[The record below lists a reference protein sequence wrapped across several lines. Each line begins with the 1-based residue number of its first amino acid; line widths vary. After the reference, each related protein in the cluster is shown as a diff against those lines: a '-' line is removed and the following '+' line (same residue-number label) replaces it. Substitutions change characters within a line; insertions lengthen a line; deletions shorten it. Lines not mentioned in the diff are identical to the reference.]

1 MSRRPQAAWRGAHVG
16 RSGSVSHSSLQ
27 PLSRVSFILL
37 SPPSLS
43 LSPCFSLLSSVS
55 ISGSLLPSLLP
66 YLILYF
72 LFLLSLL
79 PPSVPLWFFLSLPP
93 SLFFPSPLL
102 PLQPF
107 HTFPFRADAH
117 ASAPLHLP
125 AAPAPPLRSGSQA
138 RPWRAQLTADACLQP
153 INAGMRGSL
162 NKSLNLTRA
171 PGPRLRGNLL
181 PAINLHTLFCNNLI
195 LHTKEEG
202 I

>member
-27 PLSRVSFILL
+27 PLSRVSCILP

-43 LSPCFSLLSSVS
+43 LSPCFSPLSSVS
-55 ISGSLLPSLLP
+55 ISGCLLPSLLP

-72 LFLLSLL
+72 FVPPLS
-79 PPSVPLWFFLSLPP
+79 PSFVPLTFSLFLPP
-93 SLFFPSPLL
+93 SLCLPSPLL

-125 AAPAPPLRSGSQA
+125 PAPAPPLRSGSQA
-138 RPWRAQLTADACLQP
+138 RPRRAQLTADACLQP

-171 PGPRLRGNLL
+171 PGQRLRCNLL

-195 LHTKEEG
+195 LHTKAEG
-202 I
+202 L